1 MVIFILWPRA
11 EFAWSRCIP
20 IASLVTPATLSVN
33 LSIRE
38 KTIIANVPSLNISDP
53 DQAHRYAYAI
63 SSHDASN
70 PRLKTYLRP
79 RTILTRL
86 ANAAGTSGEI
96 LSISPPFTNATYEL
110 QFFGPVVKCEDAN
123 DTVTRHIEVAMERN
137 KLIKDDSVVE
147 IANNYFSMVPDLS
160 AAGLAANK
168 GVVQVANHT
177 KTKGV
182 ENGSNQLWLRVDRY
196 VAGSDGGIV
205 LRPHQLQCQLH
216 NTSYEVGFS
225 FVEGVQSLTLKN
237 DLKPLN
243 SIDYPSGAFESDEA
257 EMNMAYTA
265 FMWVLADQL
274 TGSIAFYRNI
284 STTGDTGNDMWSEI
298 NSDIQTTALLGSS
311 DLQGFFDYNRN
322 LYPSKTGTGSEKMSD
337 QRAEDIAFA
346 KNRTLDA
353 LIEEL
358 SSNITLSLMNSD
370 LLSYV
375 FSLTGPC
382 HAKSL
387 DRNTNTF

>member
-1 MVIFILWPRA
+1 M
-11 EFAWSRCIP
+11 
-20 IASLVTPATLSVN
+20 
-33 LSIRE
+33 
-38 KTIIANVPSLNISDP
+38 IANVPSLNISDAN
-53 DQAHRYAYAI
+53 QAHRYAYAT

-70 PRLKTYLRP
+70 PRLKSYLRP
-79 RTILTRL
+79 RTILARL

-96 LSISPPFTNATYEL
+96 LSITPPFTNATYEL
-110 QFFGPVVKCEDAN
+110 QFFGPVVKCGDAN
-123 DTVTRHIEVAMERN
+123 DTVIRHIEAAMERN
-137 KLIKDDSVVE
+137 RFTKEAPIIEL
-147 IANNYFSMVPDLS
+147 ANSYFSMVPDLS

-168 GVVQVANHT
+168 GVVQMANHT
-177 KTKGV
+177 NTKGA
-182 ENGSNQLWLRVDRY
+182 ENGSNQMWLGFDRY
-196 VAGSDGGIV
+196 VVGSDSSIA
-205 LRPHQLQCQLH
+205 LRPHRLQCQLY

-243 SIDYPSGAFESDEA
+243 SIEYPSGSLESNTA
-257 EMNMAYTA
+257 EVNMAYTA
-265 FMWVLADQL
+265 FMWVLTDQL
-274 TGSIAFYRNI
+274 TGSISFYKNI
-284 STTGDTGNDMWSEI
+284 SAKTGTDHDPWSEI

-322 LYPSKTGTGSEKMSD
+322 LYPSRSGTGNEKISD

-370 LLSYV
+370 LLS
-375 FSLTGPC
+375 
-382 HAKSL
+382 
-387 DRNTNTF
+387 